1 MRSLARCALCLGW
14 VTSGCAITALVGENP
29 DAGFAVDAVV
39 ASPDLVATPFDAGA
53 PSDVVAPS
61 DLVTA
66 GPDVVDAPSF
76 VDRLVAPRDVPGVM
90 IPDAATPEAGAIG
103 TPDRDAATDAT
114 GSDVA
119 LAPEAAATADAVS
132 STPVD
137 AGAEDARPMA
147 LDVPPGAA
155 CRRDAECVA
164 DPAGPFCS
172 LLTMR
177 CGPSR

>member
-1 MRSLARCALCLGW
+1 MNLLARRALCFGL

-29 DAGFAVDAVV
+29 DAGFAIDAVV
-39 ASPDLVATPFDAGA
+39 APPSDAGA
-53 PSDVVAPS
+53 PSDVV
-61 DLVTA
+61 TA
-66 GPDVVDAPSF
+66 IDVVRVGPDVVDAPPLIEGLG
-76 VDRLVAPRDVPGVM
+76 VDRDVSGVAL
-90 IPDAATPEAGAIG
+90 PDSSPLEAGSIA
-103 TPDRDAATDAT
+103 TPDRDAGAGSEVGAAPDAPTT
-114 GSDVA
+114 GGIVSPVRDA
-119 LAPEAAATADAVS
+119 SAD
-132 STPVD
+132 D
-137 AGAEDARPMA
+137 AHPIA

>member
-39 ASPDLVATPFDAGA
+39 ATPFDAGA
-53 PSDVVAPS
+53 PSDVVTPS
-61 DLVTA
+61 DLVTV
-66 GPDVVDAPSF
+66 GPDGVDAPSI
-76 VDRLVAPRDVPGVM
+76 VDRLVVSRDVPGVLL
-90 IPDAATPEAGAIG
+90 PDAATPEAGAIG

-137 AGAEDARPMA
+137 AAQEDARPIA